1 MTSCSIFWKILEAIL
16 RWNQTGITVAG
27 ISGQSGTAAN
37 RLNSPKGVTVDWSHS
52 IYVADS
58 GNNRI
63 QYYPRGALSG
73 ITVCGQSNGVSGLNS
88 SHLFN
93 PWKVMVENEGDIYVV
108 DRNNHRIQ
116 LWKFNSSFGSTV
128 AGLGVFGSNTSQLY
142 YPEDVFRDEK
152 SGALYIADTYNHRII
167 RYFRNE
173 SSGTVVAGGN
183 GPGKSKTQLF
193 YPTGV
198 RFGVS
203 TDILIIP
210 NFSSHT
216 IVQWRIGDNEW
227 KLFTGNINGTAGSTS
242 TELSGPECLGTD
254 PMGNFYVADKA
265 NHRVQF
271 FPADQRN
278 GLTIA
283 GNTGILGNNSTL
295 LSSPMD
301 VALDTQLNLYVA
313 DMLNHRIQK
322 FLRY

>member
-1 MTSCSIFWKILEAIL
+1 MGP
-16 RWNQTGITVAG
+16 R
-27 ISGQSGTAAN
+27 
-37 RLNSPKGVTVDWSHS
+37 GVTLDWSHS

-58 GNNRI
+58 GNNRV

-152 SGALYIADTYNHRII
+152 SGALYIADTYNHRIM

-173 SSGTVVAGGN
+173 STGAVVAGGN
-183 GPGKSKTQLF
+183 GAGNSNIQLY
-193 YPTGV
+193 YPTGI

-203 TDILIIP
+203 TDTLMII
-210 NFSSHT
+210 NYQT
-216 IVQWRIGDNEW
+216 NNIVQWKIGDRNRTV
-227 KLFTGNINGTAGSTS
+227 FTGNINGIAGSTS
-242 TELSGPECLGTD
+242 TQLSGPECLITD
-254 PMGNFYVADKA
+254 PMGNLYVADGS

-271 FPADQRN
+271 FLPDQPN
-278 GLTIA
+278 GITIA
-283 GNTGILGNNSTL
+283 GKTAISGYNSTL
-295 LSSPMD
+295 LYHPID

-313 DMLNHRIQK
+313 DTLNHRIQK